1 MNWNGVNP
9 IVMLPLALA
18 SLLILVAWIQS
29 RKSKQLRERLETM
42 AREMGWSD
50 VKWSHFFTA
59 GVQGTWNGYS
69 ARIRRIPRQKS
80 VPERIAAS
88 VRLQA
93 PARIVIT
100 RRQHGIFA
108 GRPLAWFGPPLV
120 DLPLS
125 PQFWIRAGEIT
136 LADRLMHSSAAPML
150 DRILQSR
157 LDFLR
162 MGRDELT
169 VQRVSSK
176 DPDEVARLA
185 REELEL
191 LRGVIDALALRP

>member
-29 RKSKQLRERLETM
+29 RKSKELRERLETM

-50 VKWSHFFTA
+50 MKWSSFLTM
-59 GVQGTWNGYS
+59 GIQGMWNGYS
-69 ARIRRIPRQKS
+69 GRIRRIPRQKS

-100 RRQHGIFA
+100 RRQHGIFS
-108 GRPLAWFGPPLV
+108 GRPLTWFGPPMLE
-120 DLPLS
+120 LPLYS
-125 PQFWIRAGEIT
+125 QFWIRADEIT

-150 DRILQSR
+150 DRVLQSR